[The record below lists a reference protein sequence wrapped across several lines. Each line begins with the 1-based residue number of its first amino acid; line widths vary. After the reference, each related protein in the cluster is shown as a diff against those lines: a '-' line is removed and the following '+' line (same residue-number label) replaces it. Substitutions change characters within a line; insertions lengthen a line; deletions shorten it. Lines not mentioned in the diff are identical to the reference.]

1 MKRACSMAVLIA
13 LALAVRPALAGVEGH
28 SPSAP
33 DPTSSATQP
42 PDREMLFDTAP
53 DPTEDSLDIGKLAGA
68 SRWKTLHDLLAKGN
82 VLLVFAPS
90 DAQLLSLESEA
101 DSLRAHHVIPV
112 GVRECDEAA
121 NRATIKHL
129 RLSIHLMADPRA
141 ELAGDFHLVAPSG
154 SGTKPAWFVLDHQGK
169 VRAIGRRP
177 IPEKGLTKIV
187 TAALEPR
194 DQAIDV
200 KP

>member
-1 MKRACSMAVLIA
+1 MTRAHWIIALIA
-13 LALAVRPALAGVEGH
+13 LTLGASGVRAGVEGR

-42 PDREMLFDTAP
+42 PDREMLFDITP
-53 DPTEDSLDIGKLAGA
+53 DPTEDSLDVGKLAGA
-68 SRWKTLHDLLAKGN
+68 SRRKALHDLLAKGN

-129 RLSIHLMADPRA
+129 KLSIHLMADPRA
-141 ELAGDFHLVAPSG
+141 ELAGDFHLVAPPG
-154 SGTKPAWFVLDHQGK
+154 SGARPAWFVLDHQGK
-169 VRAIGRRP
+169 VRAIGRHP

-187 TAALEPR
+187 TAALQPR